1 VKKLRIFDLL
11 SSIQPI
17 ELKRFHKYM
26 ESDSLFNSRDYIP
39 LVDTLLKFYPDF
51 SNKELTM
58 ELLYSSLYPR
68 KKYNN
73 RVIISRLSELNR
85 MTENFILTIKLE
97 QDSTLRNRILADA
110 LMHRKAYETFDLLI
124 AKVLNNEM
132 NIKKI
137 SERQLFELD
146 QLFMLKGQC
155 LVEREKFIET
165 HALLEENIE
174 VFLIYIMTRLLTM
187 YCAIKNIE
195 NFQIAGTSVKIL
207 EAQMKN
213 INIEGLVKS
222 LKGNKLSAYMK
233 VMLGIYKLYD
243 KKVNDK
249 LYFQAKKEFLGNI
262 EVFEQISKFTI
273 FSFLYSYTVTQINS
287 RRTEFNKEIYDLLKL
302 IIKHD
307 AYRKAGNEYMPSM
320 LFREMVLTGLKH
332 NDVKGTEKF
341 ITDYTDNL
349 APLNKETMK
358 MYSFG
363 KINMHSKMYSKAL
376 KYYDNCPKNIQILNL
391 DMRIDSLIC
400 LFELGMVDRYAE
412 EINKNNALLASSKN
426 ITVFQRKSFRLFNS
440 IMGKLMELE
449 LTPSAGSKAKL
460 LKEVQ
465 SKKILHYKEWIL
477 RKLGGID

>member
-1 VKKLRIFDLL
+1 MKKLRIFDLL

-68 KKYNN
+68 KEYNN

-97 QDSTLRNRILADA
+97 QDPTLRNRILADA
-110 LMHRKAYETFDLLI
+110 LMHRKTYDTFDLLI
-124 AKVLNNEM
+124 AKALNNEM
-132 NIKKI
+132 NVKKI

-155 LVEREKFIET
+155 LVDREKFLET
-165 HALLEENIE
+165 HELLEQNIE
-174 VFLIYIMTRLLTM
+174 VFLIYIITRLLTM
-187 YCAIKNIE
+187 YCAIRNIE
-195 NFQIAGTSVKIL
+195 YFQIAGTSVKTL
-207 EAQMKN
+207 EAMMKN
-213 INIEGLVKS
+213 INIEGLVRS
-222 LKGNKLSAYMK
+222 LKGNKLAAYMR

-249 LYFQAKKEFLGNI
+249 IYFQAKREFLGNI
-262 EVFEQISKFTI
+262 ELFEQISKFTI
-273 FSFLYSYTVTQINS
+273 FSFLYSYTIIQIDN
-287 RRTEFNKEIYDLLKL
+287 RRTEFSEEIYDLLKL

-307 AYRKAGNEYMPSM
+307 AYRKACNEYMPSM
-320 LFREMVLTGLKH
+320 LFREMVLTELKH
-332 NDVKGTEKF
+332 NNVKGTEKF
-341 ITDYTDNL
+341 IREYTESL
-349 APLNKETMK
+349 APTYKETMK
-358 MYSFG
+358 LYSLG
-363 KINMHSKMYSKAL
+363 KINMYSKMYLKAL
-376 KYYDNCPKNIQILNL
+376 RYYDNCPKNIQILNL
-391 DMRIDSLIC
+391 DIRIDSLIC
-400 LFELGMVDRYAE
+400 LFELGMVDRYSE
-412 EINKNNALLASSKN
+412 EINRNDTLLASSKH
-426 ITVFQRKSFRLFNS
+426 ITLFQRKSFRLYNS

-449 LTPSAGSKAKL
+449 LAPSSAGKAKL

-465 SKKILHYKEWIL
+465 TKKILHYKEWIL
-477 RKLGGID
+477 SKLGEDD